1 MLKTFSKFILKSFAS
16 PFFATF
22 FIALFVLLMQFVWK
36 YIDDM
41 VGKGLE
47 WTVIVEL
54 LIYVSASL
62 VPMALPLSILLSSI
76 MTMGNLGENYELVA
90 FKSAGISLKRILRP
104 LAVVA
109 FLLSILAFVFSNY
122 LLPIANLKSKSL
134 LYDVKEQKPTMD
146 IQPGIFSNSL
156 DDYSIR
162 VRDKKVIDDVEH
174 LYDVLIYDHTSG
186 DGNRVVI
193 VAQEGIMTVSDNN
206 NQVMNLKLIDGYSYD
221 ESEDNQKRDF
231 PHMRSKFGEQ
241 LIRFDLSQFTLN
253 RTDEDLFKSNYKMLN
268 MEQLDDAIDTL
279 SKLQSSH
286 FKSFKSGFK
295 KSSIFYNNKKE
306 KKELISVNRSV
317 DFDSLYNNLPFNKQ
331 KQVLV
336 TATNLSRNAK
346 SRLSSIV
353 EDMYNRTKYINYH
366 KIQWHQKLTL
376 SFACL
381 VLFLIG
387 APLGAI
393 IRKGGLGMPIVI
405 SVIFFLIFHILSITG
420 EKMSKEG
427 AMPVVQGMWMAS
439 MILLPVGLF
448 FTYKA
453 TTDSSFFRL
462 DSYFDSLK
470 KLFRKKSDQTKE
482 EV

>member
-1 MLKTFSKFILKSFAS
+1 
-16 PFFATF
+16 
-22 FIALFVLLMQFVWK
+22 MQFVWK

-162 VRDKKVIDDVEH
+162 VRDKKVIDDIEH

-279 SKLQSSH
+279 SKLQTSH

-306 KKELISVNRSV
+306 KKELIAVNRNV

-331 KQVLV
+331 KQVLI

-453 TTDSSFFRL
+453 TTDSSFLRL

>member
-1 MLKTFSKFILKSFAS
+1 
-16 PFFATF
+16 
-22 FIALFVLLMQFVWK
+22 
-36 YIDDM
+36 M

-54 LIYVSASL
+54 LVYVSASL

-90 FKSAGISLKRILRP
+90 FKSAGISLKRVLRP
-104 LAVVA
+104 LAVVV

-162 VRDKKVIDDVEH
+162 VRDKKIIDDVEH

-186 DGNRVVI
+186 QGNRVVI
-193 VAQEGIMTVSDNN
+193 VAQEGIMTMSEDKKT
-206 NQVMNLKLIDGYSYD
+206 MNLKLIDGYSYD
-221 ESEDNQKRDF
+221 ESEENKKREF

-241 LIRFDLSQFTLN
+241 LIRFDLSQFALN

-268 MEQLDDAIDTL
+268 LRQLDNAIDTL
-279 SKLQSSH
+279 SKLKTKH
-286 FKSFKSGFK
+286 FESFKKGFK
-295 KSSIFYNNKKE
+295 RSSLLYKDDRKKRE
-306 KKELISVNRSV
+306 ELKLIHRKANV
-317 DFDSLYNNLPFNKQ
+317 DSLIQALPYNKQ
-331 KQVLV
+331 KQVLI

-346 SRLSSIV
+346 SRVSSVV
-353 EDMYNRTKYINYH
+353 EDIYNRTKYINYH
-366 KIQWHQKLTL
+366 KIYWHQKLTL
-376 SFACL
+376 SFACI

-420 EKMSKEG
+420 EKMAKEG
-427 AMPVVQGMWMAS
+427 AMTVVQGMWMAS

-453 TTDSSFFRL
+453 TSDSSFFRL
-462 DSYFDSLK
+462 DSYLSGIK
-470 KLFRKKSDQTKE
+470 KFFKPAKSEKKKE
-482 EV
+482 EA